1 MENTEDNTW
10 NHVTETKLSFTKDRN
25 NMTITELRERMKRA
39 KKRARRRAKRYY
51 VGENP
56 PFERGLIDGELLS
69 PYRMLANYSDRILPH
84 WDGDPDDKPSICEI
98 EDMKKLT
105 KDLYIYC
112 SSAARIVTRTLRW
125 KAEHDKNEEKQMNE

>member
-84 WDGDPDDKPSICEI
+84 WDGDPDDKPSICEKI
-98 EDMKKLT
+98 EMTKLAKDM
-105 KDLYIYC
+105 YIYC
-112 SSAARIVTRTLRW
+112 SSAARIVTRVLRRNSH
-125 KAEHDKNEEKQMNE
+125 ENKN

>member
-1 MENTEDNTW
+1 MENKEDDTW

-39 KKRARRRAKRYY
+39 KKRARKRAKRYY

-56 PFERGLIDGELLS
+56 PFERGVIDGELLS
-69 PYRMLANYSDRILPH
+69 PYRMLSNYADRILPH

-98 EDMKKLT
+98 EDMKKLA

-112 SSAARIVTRTLRW
+112 SSAARIITRAWRQSRGRV
-125 KAEHDKNEEKQMNE
+125 D